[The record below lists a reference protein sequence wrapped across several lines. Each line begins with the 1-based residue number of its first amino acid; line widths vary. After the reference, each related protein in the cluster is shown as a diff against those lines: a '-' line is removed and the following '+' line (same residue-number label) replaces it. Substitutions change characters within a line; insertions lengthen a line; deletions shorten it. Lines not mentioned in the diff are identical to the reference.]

1 MINLT
6 PFLATA
12 TIALAMAFTI
22 SCSSGGGGGGN
33 GAGDDGSDIQQQ
45 QSSSSGG
52 GYNPQPSSS
61 SGGGYSSGGIGNSSS
76 SGPSSSSTVLSFCG
90 GQEYTPTSELRCQSD
105 VIQAFCGSNWYNA
118 SDVNQ
123 RCQNNILEA
132 KCGASWLNVLT
143 QRCGVDNVIETIC
156 GIGWYDASD
165 ANLRCQNNILETK
178 CGASWYDALTQV
190 CWEGFEKY
198 LDGLF
203 VTDCEQDKAD
213 EYGRAPCD
221 TTPCQILSRNGNPPS
236 FGDTLLFDTKKGL
249 FSIFVAF
256 PSFFIDYLTLTCAQ
270 VLFNQDDSVLFP
282 EDLCK

>member
-1 MINLT
+1 MKITFSKLT
-6 PFLATA
+6 FMATL
-12 TIALAMAFTI
+12 ALAMAFTI

-33 GAGDDGSDIQQQ
+33 GAGDDGGYIQQT
-45 QSSSSGG
+45 
-52 GYNPQPSSS
+52 SSS

-105 VIQAFCGSNWYNA
+105 VIEAFCGSNWYNA

-165 ANLRCQNNILETK
+165 ANLRCQNNILEAK

-190 CWEGFEKY
+190 CWEGFEKISLGCKSY
-198 LDGLF
+198 LTDEDMNKQELPCSVLTRNANEDFAAGDTILF
-203 VTDCEQDKAD
+203 VTGEKKNSFVIPNDFYAALLKRTNMTSHFSFENESLEVLTNY
-213 EYGRAPCD
+213 EY
-221 TTPCQILSRNGNPPS
+221 
-236 FGDTLLFDTKKGL
+236 
-249 FSIFVAF
+249 
-256 PSFFIDYLTLTCAQ
+256 
-270 VLFNQDDSVLFP
+270 
-282 EDLCK
+282 